1 MVTPRRP
8 PDDPGAR
15 DRADA
20 VSADTRGQAHTLEG
34 VVSSLILLSAVVF
47 ALEMTAVT
55 PLSASTSSQHIEN
68 QQEATA
74 RGVLAAAAETGA
86 LERAVLSWNA
96 TSEQFYNT
104 SRLGYF
110 TTDPPP
116 NRFGEML
123 NRSFDRNGV
132 AYNVYLHYQEN
143 DGTRD
148 SQRFVYQGRPSDNA
162 VQATWS
168 HTLMRNDEIHTHEE
182 TPSGTAV
189 SDEPTY
195 FAPEAADRSSVY
207 NVVRVEVV
215 VWRI

>member
-1 MVTPRRP
+1 MTPRRP
-8 PDDPGAR
+8 PSAPR
-15 DRADA
+15 ERERADA
-20 VSADTRGQAHTLEG
+20 VAPDARGQAHTLEG
-34 VVSSLILLSAVVF
+34 VVSGLILLSAVVF

-123 NRSFDRNGV
+123 NRSFNRNGV
-132 AYNVYLHYQEN
+132 AYNIYLRYRDE
-143 DGTRD
+143 DGGRD
-148 SQRFVYQGRPSDNA
+148 SQRLVYQGRPSDNA
-162 VQATWS
+162 VQAAWS
-168 HTLMRNDEIHTHEE
+168 LTLFENEPLRDHEG
-182 TPSGTAV
+182 TPTATTV
-189 SDEPTY
+189 GDEPTF
-195 FAPEAADRSSVY
+195 FAPAASDGAVY

>member
-1 MVTPRRP
+1 VVTPRRP
-8 PDDPGAR
+8 PSDPGDQER
-15 DRADA
+15 PDA
-20 VSADTRGQAHTLEG
+20 VTRTRGQAHTLEG

-68 QQEATA
+68 QQESTA

-104 SRLGYF
+104 SDPGYF

-116 NRFGEML
+116 NRFGTML

-132 AYNVYLHYQEN
+132 AYNIYLHYR
-143 DGTRD
+143 DDDDAGPD
-148 SQRFVYQGRPSDNA
+148 SQRLVYQGHPSDNA

-168 HTLMRNDEIHTHEE
+168 LTLFENDPLYDHEE
-182 TPSGTAV
+182 TPTATTV

-195 FAPEAADRSSVY
+195 FAPAASDGAVY